1 MLIFGHA
8 LSAEMDIRSNT
19 LDGGGYPG
27 MRIRS
32 ITAICANL
40 CSQPD
45 THKYGKQLSRTLL
58 STWKSPKICLKDRLT
73 LNLTDL
79 WVSLA
84 LLLFTRSREKPLPYG
99 ILSLLTTIRHRR

>member
-45 THKYGKQLSRTLL
+45 THKYGKQLSRRYGHQ
-58 STWKSPKICLKDRLT
+58 SGQ
-73 LNLTDL
+73 
-79 WVSLA
+79 
-84 LLLFTRSREKPLPYG
+84 EKEEYQ
-99 ILSLLTTIRHRR
+99 